1 MRKKIAVTLIA
12 LASAVALVRVV
23 SRRGASE
30 AEEAP
35 TAAVPVEPASRSTGP
50 LPSLPT
56 APVAT
61 PSSAA
66 ATDEHV
72 LTPLAAAGAS
82 TYPVDLDGLRARLP
96 NNLYWVLGAPTDDPD
111 TLRQRAERARATND
125 LYGKVLS
132 TTATEEEIERY
143 YAERRRVS
151 EDYIE
156 FAEMVLAEYRDRL
169 PEEHIGLYELSIKLH
184 SARLDEIPRDQREAL
199 ERLRAKQQRQ
209 PPR

>member
-12 LASAVALVRVV
+12 LAGAVALYRVV
-23 SRRGASE
+23 SRSGASE
-30 AEEAP
+30 AEDAP
-35 TAAVPVEPASRSTGP
+35 AAAAPVEPPPRSTGP

-56 APVAT
+56 APAVA
-61 PSSAA
+61 PASAPG
-66 ATDEHV
+66 TDEHV
-72 LTPLAAAGAS
+72 LTPLAAAGAA

-96 NNLYWVLGAPTDDPD
+96 NNLYWVLGAPTEDPD
-111 TLRQRAERARATND
+111 TLRQRAERARTTND

-132 TTATEEEIERY
+132 TTATEEEIQRY

-184 SARLDEIPRDQREAL
+184 SARLDEIPRDEREAF
-199 ERLRAKQQRQ
+199 ERLRAKKQQA
-209 PPR
+209 PR